1 MRNFIVSLSFLS
13 LFATGTFAE
22 KLPHYS
28 IQGMVIDKITRAPI
42 PYANVIIWNSLNGTI
57 TDSKGHFKLTNV
69 APGTYRLQAS
79 FIGYATGTTP
89 EFLVI
94 NNKSYQT
101 IELEETTNTLK
112 EVEIKGVSGPFRK
125 SAVSPLSLREIG
137 FTEIEKSAG
146 ANRDIS
152 RVLESF
158 PGVAAS
164 PGGYRND
171 LIVRGGGPSENSY
184 YIEGMEVPTINHFST
199 QGASGGAVG
208 IFNAELISTAD
219 FYTGAFP
226 ADRGNALSAI
236 LNLQLKD
243 GSATSHN
250 YSGVVGSSDLGFNTD
265 GHIGDK
271 VTYLFSARQSYLQY
285 LFKALKLPFLPTYW
299 DSQFKVKVKFNRY
312 NQLTLLGLGSIDRM
326 TLNTDTAGQTDG
338 NKYIVATLPIISQ
351 NTYTV
356 GGVYKHFAGNSTQTI
371 VLSHD
376 FFQNKNLK
384 YLNNIAA
391 PGNAILNYNSYQA
404 ETRFRFENS
413 TTLNDFRIDA
423 GLHSELDHY
432 FNHTGQQVFSN
443 GNPFSLNYL
452 TNLSMVRWGLFA
464 TGTYKSPDERLTLA
478 LGFRTDANNYSSTM
492 NQLFGQFSPRFSASY
507 RLFPKFYLNG
517 NIGSYVELPP
527 YTVLGYKNNANKFV
541 NKENGVKYLQS
552 NQVVLGIEHQ
562 PTAYIRLSVEGF
574 YKRYLNGLYSLT
586 DSIPLASEGADYNVY
601 GTESVNSTANGR
613 AYGLEFLARWF
624 GYSHLR
630 FIFAYT
636 YVRSEYINQKTG
648 KYIPSSWDNRNLLT
662 LTTNYQFPK
671 NWSLGMKFRAIGGA
685 PYTPYDFAKSSLK
698 AAWNAQ
704 NRPYLNYYLYNTQ
717 RLATFTEL
725 DLRVDKTY
733 YFKNWMFGFY
743 FDVQNALGTTYR
755 EAPVLYSTGITDP
768 TDPSR
773 YVMKSLQPTSGTILP
788 SIGIMVEF

>member
-1 MRNFIVSLSFLS
+1 MKQIVLSIVM
-13 LFATGTFAE
+13 LFVSSIFSVAE
-22 KLPHYS
+22 SHYTIS
-28 IQGMVIDKITRAPI
+28 GVVIDKTTRAPI
-42 PYANVIIWNSLNGTI
+42 PYANVIIWNSMKGTT
-57 TDSKGHFKLTNV
+57 TDSTGNFKISNV
-69 APGTYRLQAS
+69 LPGTYRLQATY
-79 FIGYATGTTP
+79 IGYATSTTP

-94 NNKSYQT
+94 NNKSFET
-101 IELEETTNTLK
+101 IELEETGATLK
-112 EVEIKGVSGPFRK
+112 EVEVKGVSGPFRK
-125 SAVSPLSLREIG
+125 SAISPLSLREIG

-199 QGASGGAVG
+199 QGASGGPVG

-250 YSGVVGSSDLGFNTD
+250 YSGVIGSSDLGFNTD
-265 GHIGDK
+265 GHIGNK

-299 DSQFKVKVKFNRY
+299 DSQFKVKIKFNRH
-312 NQLTLLGLGSIDRM
+312 NQLTLLGLGGIDRM
-326 TLNTDTAGQTDG
+326 TLNTDTTGQTDG

-356 GGVYKHFAGNSTQTI
+356 GGVYKHFAGNSTQTV

-384 YLNNIAA
+384 YLNNIAT
-391 PGNAILNYNSYQA
+391 PGNSILNYNSYQA

-413 TTLNDFRIDA
+413 TLLNAFRIDA
-423 GLHSELDHY
+423 GVHSELDHY

-443 GNPFSLNYL
+443 GNSYLLNYL
-452 TNLSMVRWGLFA
+452 TSLSLLRWGIFA
-464 TGTYKSPDERLTLA
+464 TVTYKSPDERLTLA
-478 LGFRTDANNYSSTM
+478 AGFRTDANNYSSTM
-492 NQLFGQFSPRFSASY
+492 NQALGQFSPRFSVSY
-507 RLFPKFYLNG
+507 RLLPKFYLNG
-517 NIGSYVELPP
+517 NIGSYFELPP
-527 YTVLGYKNNANKFV
+527 YTVLGYKNNANQFV
-541 NKENGVKYLQS
+541 NKENQVKYLQS
-552 NQVVLGIEHQ
+552 NQIVLGIEHQ
-562 PTAYIRLSVEGF
+562 PTAYTRLSVEGF

-624 GYSHLR
+624 GYKNLN
-630 FIFAYT
+630 FILAYT
-636 YVRSEYINQKTG
+636 YVRSEYINQQTN
-648 KYIPSSWDNRNLLT
+648 KYIPSAWDNRNLLT
-662 LTTNYQFPK
+662 ITGNYQFPR
-671 NWSLGMKFRAIGGA
+671 NWALGLKFRAIGGA
-685 PYTPYDFAKSSLK
+685 PYTPYDVAKSSLK
-698 AAWNAQ
+698 AAWDAQ
-704 NRPYLNYYLYNTQ
+704 NRPYLDYALYNTQ

-725 DLRVDKTY
+725 DFRVDKTY
-733 YFKNWMFGFY
+733 YLKNWMFGFY
-743 FDVQNALGTTYR
+743 IDIQNALGTTYR
-755 EAPVLYSTGITDP
+755 EAPVLYSTGVTDP
-768 TDPSR
+768 GDPSR

-788 SIGIMVEF
+788 SVGIMVEF

>member
-1 MRNFIVSLSFLS
+1 MKQIVLSIVM
-13 LFATGTFAE
+13 LFVSSIFSVAE
-22 KLPHYS
+22 SHYTIS
-28 IQGMVIDKITRAPI
+28 GVVIDKTTRAPI
-42 PYANVIIWNSLNGTI
+42 PYANVIIWNSMKGTT
-57 TDSKGHFKLTNV
+57 TDSTGNFKISNV
-69 APGTYRLQAS
+69 LPGTYRLQATY
-79 FIGYATGTTP
+79 IGYATSTTP

-94 NNKSYQT
+94 NNKSFET
-101 IELEETTNTLK
+101 IELEETGATLK
-112 EVEIKGVSGPFRK
+112 EVEVKGVSGPFRK
-125 SAVSPLSLREIG
+125 SAISPLSLREIG

-199 QGASGGAVG
+199 QGASGGPVG

-250 YSGVVGSSDLGFNTD
+250 YSGVIGSSDLGFNTD
-265 GHIGDK
+265 GHIGNK

-299 DSQFKVKVKFNRY
+299 DSQFKVKIKFNRH
-312 NQLTLLGLGSIDRM
+312 NQLTLLGLGGIDRM
-326 TLNTDTAGQTDG
+326 TLNTDTTGQTDG

-356 GGVYKHFAGNSTQTI
+356 GGVYKHFAGNSTQTV

-384 YLNNIAA
+384 YLNNIAT
-391 PGNAILNYNSYQA
+391 PGNSILNYNSFQA

-413 TTLNDFRIDA
+413 TLLNAFRIDA
-423 GLHSELDHY
+423 GVHSELDHY

-443 GNPFSLNYL
+443 GNSYLLNYL
-452 TNLSMVRWGLFA
+452 TSLSLLRWGIFA
-464 TGTYKSPDERLTLA
+464 TVTYKSPDERLTLA
-478 LGFRTDANNYSSTM
+478 AGFRTDANNYSSTM
-492 NQLFGQFSPRFSASY
+492 NQALGQFSPRFSVSY
-507 RLFPKFYLNG
+507 RLLPKFYLNG
-517 NIGSYVELPP
+517 NIGSYFELPP
-527 YTVLGYKNNANKFV
+527 YTVLGYKNNANQFV
-541 NKENGVKYLQS
+541 NKENQVKYLQS
-552 NQVVLGIEHQ
+552 NQIVLGIEHQ
-562 PTAYIRLSVEGF
+562 PTAYTRLSVEGF

-624 GYSHLR
+624 GYKNLN
-630 FIFAYT
+630 FILAYT
-636 YVRSEYINQKTG
+636 YVRSEYINQQTN
-648 KYIPSSWDNRNLLT
+648 KYIPSAWDNRNLLT
-662 LTTNYQFPK
+662 ITGNYQFPR
-671 NWSLGMKFRAIGGA
+671 NWALGLKFRAIGGA
-685 PYTPYDFAKSSLK
+685 PYTPYDVAKSSLK
-698 AAWNAQ
+698 AAWDAQ
-704 NRPYLNYYLYNTQ
+704 NRPYLDYALYNTQ

-725 DLRVDKTY
+725 DFRVDKTY
-733 YFKNWMFGFY
+733 YLKNWMFGFY
-743 FDVQNALGTTYR
+743 IDIQNALGTTYR
-755 EAPVLYSTGITDP
+755 EAPVLYSTGVTDP
-768 TDPSR
+768 GDPSR

-788 SIGIMVEF
+788 SVGIMVEF